1 MTFTHPTQTQ
11 GRQDTQA
18 QSKSFS
24 KMADESEVL
33 AAISLLFLVFEF
45 VYRRIQ
51 KSKRRAR
58 SVMVRPIFRQRQRQG
73 DFHNLVREL
82 QLGDREFFSL
92 HSLPISRLKWN
103 YVILLSTSLSRDRHG
118 TDGTAVFFYLAFA
131 FAFHVWNA
139 NASTNASARKWNFFL
154 FLHWRLCLRLHLPL
168 GSSHVYSLR
177 LHLQLSICVAHVNQ
191 ALVLKEHFVS
201 KWIWRPLL
209 YVLRGSRWGG

>member
-1 MTFTHPTQTQ
+1 MQVRRKCKHRCKCNAQQMTFTHPTQTQ

-131 FAFHVWNA
+131 FAFHV
-139 NASTNASARKWNFFL
+139 
-154 FLHWRLCLRLHLPL
+154 
-168 GSSHVYSLR
+168 
-177 LHLQLSICVAHVNQ
+177 
-191 ALVLKEHFVS
+191 
-201 KWIWRPLL
+201 
-209 YVLRGSRWGG
+209 